1 MSAGESIT
9 EALKRALTCG
19 VREEAHFS
27 CGDLEKA
34 LMRRLEGTPRKRAE
48 AEGVPR
54 LMPRG
59 VAQQSAPLVLVEAR
73 GPRPCVLS
81 VELGAK
87 GRGASH
93 LQR

>member
-9 EALKRALTCG
+9 QALRRALSCG
-19 VREEAHFS
+19 VREEVHFS
-27 CGDLEKA
+27 CGVREEVF
-34 LMRRLEGTPRKRAE
+34 MRRFEGTPRKRAE

-59 VAQQSAPLVLVEAR
+59 VAQQCAPLVLAEAR